1 MTYKE
6 INIFLSSFNTQ
17 SYNKM
22 QIGSDKSTIISIY
35 EFLQRLNLSDD
46 KINELIL
53 HIAYLRKNEVNIPL
67 FLEILSKSLSYEASY
82 DLNEIVEISLR
93 VHKVYEDNYVDLS
106 EYVHEPSDSR
116 LRKLFLFHNKYIDKT
131 FVEEETLSYIDELKL
146 TAAIE
151 LEQSEYKDFTEY
163 FNNVKKNSYSP
174 MHNLNTYIKL
184 RNGLSRLTKLF
195 FDIFFGNEYLV
206 ALLKNNVNIAEVYE
220 KNFTV
225 RKTNVRKEVEPT
237 QLDIFTYQEVE
248 EPKKVEEVNAFQIS
262 YIYDSKNIPEFE
274 EEKDIVEYYKNLLSN
289 KILYI
294 LPKLKNK
301 KISSYVYETDLN

>member
-1 MTYKE
+1 
-6 INIFLSSFNTQ
+6 
-17 SYNKM
+17 
-22 QIGSDKSTIISIY
+22 
-35 EFLQRLNLSDD
+35 
-46 KINELIL
+46 
-53 HIAYLRKNEVNIPL
+53 
-67 FLEILSKSLSYEASY
+67 
-82 DLNEIVEISLR
+82 
-93 VHKVYEDNYVDLS
+93 
-106 EYVHEPSDSR
+106 
-116 LRKLFLFHNKYIDKT
+116 
-131 FVEEETLSYIDELKL
+131 
-146 TAAIE
+146 
-151 LEQSEYKDFTEY
+151 
-163 FNNVKKNSYSP
+163 

>member
-17 SYNKM
+17 QYNKM
-22 QIGSDKSTIISIY
+22 QIGSDKSTIMSIY

-53 HIAYLRKNEVNIPL
+53 HIAYLRKNEVNVPL
-67 FLEILSKSLSYEASY
+67 FLEILSKSLSYETSY

-106 EYVHEPSDSR
+106 EYVHEPSESR

-131 FVEEETLSYIDELKL
+131 FIEEQTLSYIDELKL

-151 LEQSEYKDFTEY
+151 LDQNEYKDFTEY
-163 FNNVKKNSYSP
+163 FNNIKKNSYSP
-174 MHNLNTYIKL
+174 MHNFNTYLKL

-206 ALLKNNVNIAEVYE
+206 SLIKNNVNVAEVYE
-220 KNFTV
+220 KNFSV
-225 RKTNVRKEVEPT
+225 SKE
-237 QLDIFTYQEVE
+237 I
-248 EPKKVEEVNAFQIS
+248 NAFQIS
-262 YIYDSKNIPEFE
+262 YICESKNVPTFE
-274 EEKDIVEYYKNLLSN
+274 EEKDIIEYYKKALKN
-289 KILYI
+289 KVLYI
-294 LPKLKNK
+294 LPKLKTK
-301 KISSYVYETDLN
+301 KVSSYIYETDLN